1 MLDLD
6 QNTDNL
12 LKEFSASGIG
22 ISVEGNNLKI
32 ESVRPLTNNQRNL
45 ILKLKSDL
53 LNYLHDKTKIEEH
66 SSRVEVVAEKETFK
80 NARHYLYI
88 EPRVSDLERETL
100 KKIFRQTT
108 STGSHLHRCTD
119 AEQAER
125 FNNFLMRN
133 LPENF
138 ASGVIRDCE
147 INTFNC
153 KDDGRY

>member
-12 LKEFSASGIG
+12 LKDFSASGIG

-53 LNYLHDKTKIEEH
+53 LNYLHDKTKIEEN
-66 SSRVEVVAEKETFK
+66 SNRVEVVTEKVIFR
-80 NARHYLYI
+80 NARHYLYT
-88 EPRVSDLERETL
+88 EPRVTDSEWEAL
-100 KKIFRQTT
+100 KMIFRKTI
-108 STGSHLHRCTD
+108 STGSHLHRCKD
-119 AEQAER
+119 VDQAVR
-125 FNNFLMRN
+125 FQNFLMHY
-133 LPENF
+133 LPLNF

-147 INTFNC
+147 INTFNFQH
-153 KDDGRY
+153 

>member
-1 MLDLD
+1 MNWLNWKPSKKAEKKSYEKTFAQWEQD
-6 QNTDNL
+6 QN
-12 LKEFSASGIG
+12 
-22 ISVEGNNLKI
+22 
-32 ESVRPLTNNQRNL
+32 
-45 ILKLKSDL
+45 ILVQ
-53 LNYLHDKTKIEEH
+53 KT
-66 SSRVEVVAEKETFK
+66 
-80 NARHYLYI
+80 ARHYLYI

-100 KKIFRQTT
+100 KKILRQTT
-108 STGSHLHRCTD
+108 STGSHLHRCMD

-133 LPENF
+133 FPENF

>member
-1 MLDLD
+1 MNWLNWKPSKKAEKKSYEKTFAQWEQD
-6 QNTDNL
+6 QN
-12 LKEFSASGIG
+12 
-22 ISVEGNNLKI
+22 
-32 ESVRPLTNNQRNL
+32 
-45 ILKLKSDL
+45 ILVQ
-53 LNYLHDKTKIEEH
+53 KT
-66 SSRVEVVAEKETFK
+66 
-80 NARHYLYI
+80 ARHYLYI

-100 KKIFRQTT
+100 KKILRQTT

-133 LPENF
+133 LPGNF

>member
-12 LKEFSASGIG
+12 LKDFSASGIG

-53 LNYLHDKTKIEEH
+53 LNYLHDKTKIEEN
-66 SSRVEVVAEKETFK
+66 SNRVEVVTEKVIFR
-80 NARHYLYI
+80 NARHYLYP
-88 EPRVSDLERETL
+88 EPCVSDLERETL

-108 STGSHLHRCTD
+108 STG
-119 AEQAER
+119 
-125 FNNFLMRN
+125 
-133 LPENF
+133 
-138 ASGVIRDCE
+138 
-147 INTFNC
+147 
-153 KDDGRY
+153 

>member
-12 LKEFSASGIG
+12 IKEFSASGIG

-100 KKIFRQTT
+100 KKILR
-108 STGSHLHRCTD
+108 
-119 AEQAER
+119 
-125 FNNFLMRN
+125 
-133 LPENF
+133 
-138 ASGVIRDCE
+138 
-147 INTFNC
+147 
-153 KDDGRY
+153 